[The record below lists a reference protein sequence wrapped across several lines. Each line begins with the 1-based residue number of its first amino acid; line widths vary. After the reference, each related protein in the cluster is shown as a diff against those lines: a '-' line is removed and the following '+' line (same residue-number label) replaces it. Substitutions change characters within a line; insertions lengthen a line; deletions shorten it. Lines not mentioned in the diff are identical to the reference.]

1 MIVTKYIIPILP
13 TLKSMATETPKT
25 QTVAVRLGPE
35 TFNLAVRLDN
45 RSDDKGAFL
54 ALDPKTVDVGILNR
68 FIVAAGQG
76 PLVAAVVKAF
86 NKIIGPASKEA
97 FTETEKDGKVDYQLD
112 NAKASNIIL
121 TAIAESVS
129 AAKDEL
135 EAKLAQA
142 REVYEKFFGESVMP
156 LMAAGRV
163 VPPEVVARM
172 GTLRMEV
179 ETINKKL
186 TGKTR
191 PKKADKA
198 ADKAPAK

>member
-76 PLVAAVVKAF
+76 PLVAAAVKAF

>member
-1 MIVTKYIIPILP
+1 
-13 TLKSMATETPKT
+13 MATETPKT
-25 QTVAVRLGPE
+25 QTVPIRLGPE
-35 TFNLAVRLDN
+35 TFNLAVKLDN
-45 RSDDKGAFL
+45 RSEDAKGPFL
-54 ALDPKTVDVGILNR
+54 ALDSKTVDVGILNR

-76 PLVAAVVKAF
+76 PLVAAAVKAF

-97 FTETEKDGKVDYQLD
+97 FVATEKDGKVDYQLD

-198 ADKAPAK
+198 PAPAK